1 MGLEIYQLSK
11 SFGETKAVKNL
22 SFSLK
27 KGEVLGLLGRNGAG
41 KTTTIKML
49 LCLLSPDRG
58 EMTWEG
64 KRLDQANVSIGY
76 LPEERGLYPKT
87 KIVTQLRYFGE
98 LEGMSRKQVDEAIDY
113 WLEKLEI
120 TEYKTKKANELSK
133 GNQQKI
139 QLIATLLHDPEL
151 IILDEPFSGLDPVN
165 ANLLSLIIEEQI
177 KAGKTVILSS
187 HRMEQIESFCEHIC
201 LMKKGEAI
209 AKGRLDQIK
218 QDYGFRNLTI
228 SNSEAVEAA
237 LHDWKIPFEKGQT
250 DIVVKVTDDKEA
262 IQLLNRFEE
271 RSIPIRNFRMLEP
284 TLNEIFIEKVG

>member
-76 LPEERGLYPKT
+76 LSEERGLYPKT

-98 LEGMSRKQVDEAIDY
+98 LEGMSRKQVDEAIDH

-209 AKGRLDQIK
+209 VKGRLDQIK

-271 RSIPIRNFRMLEP
+271 CSIPIRNFRMLEP